1 MEQSSRRHLITYAW
15 WMHHSAVDWK
25 CFPFWWIQNTF
36 SSITLS
42 PPPPRRWWPT
52 LLIEVSE
59 RLGHAWTCLDM
70 HGHAWNLCL
79 FRQTVKKKVG
89 QTYVT
94 GASGQGPPMWQVAG
108 GSGSWQVA
116 CGRRVYSWCYLPR
129 CPLSPPLLRSLS
141 FSLVVCSALSKHVT
155 GMPRLRDV
163 WARTGSSDTWNE
175 TEWNGINWTGLDW
188 AQTVQSEE
196 KRGGTSSYICGR

>member
-1 MEQSSRRHLITYAW
+1 M
-15 WMHHSAVDWK
+15 
-25 CFPFWWIQNTF
+25 
-36 SSITLS
+36 
-42 PPPPRRWWPT
+42 
-52 LLIEVSE
+52 IEVSE

-94 GASGQGPPMWQVAG
+94 GASGQGPPMWQVA
-108 GSGSWQVA
+108 VA
-116 CGRRVYSWCYLPR
+116 VGRWHVAGAYIVDVICRAAP
-129 CPLSPPLLRSLS
+129 SPHLS
-141 FSLVVCSALSKHVT
+141 FSLAFSLSLVVCSALSKHVT

-175 TEWNGINWTGLDW
+175 TEWNGMEWNKLDWPGLDW

-196 KRGGTSSYICGR
+196 KREGTSSYICGR